1 MSETAH
7 NLIDAFTAL
16 SAQER
21 HAVLVELAR
30 ISEEDAGA
38 ITDEEL
44 TIAGEQMFA
53 MYDAEEAGN
62 AETSAG

>member
-1 MSETAH
+1 MTHS
-7 NLIDAFTAL
+7 LIDAFTAL
-16 SAQER
+16 SVRER

-44 TIAGEQMFA
+44 TFAGEQLFG

-62 AETSAG
+62 AETGAG

>member
-1 MSETAH
+1 M
-7 NLIDAFTAL
+7 
-16 SAQER
+16 
-21 HAVLVELAR
+21 LVELAR

-44 TIAGEQMFA
+44 TFAGEQLFA

>member
-16 SAQER
+16 SARER

-44 TIAGEQMFA
+44 TFAGEQLFA

>member
-7 NLIDAFTAL
+7 KLIDAFTAL
-16 SAQER
+16 SVRER

-44 TIAGEQMFA
+44 TFAGDQLFA
-53 MYDAEEAGN
+53 MYDAEEEGN